1 MHKLKPFNRWHWGS
15 TNIDTEARRKLAT
28 SIKAQPKRGSI
39 AFHRRFSGA
48 NMDPAIREHFRMN
61 RHQLEYMQNERKELL
76 RLAAIHQLERERR
89 EMIEEEQRAVKMREI
104 QIAEELERKKIAEKL
119 AADRRYLGKIPIKP
133 DMNRKIPKY
142 TKPRKKTPTFQKT
155 TSTPKGS
162 SPMQNQHRK
171 IKQ

>member
-1 MHKLKPFNRWHWGS
+1 
-15 TNIDTEARRKLAT
+15 
-28 SIKAQPKRGSI
+28 
-39 AFHRRFSGA
+39 
-48 NMDPAIREHFRMN
+48 MDPAIREHFRMN

-162 SPMQNQHRK
+162 SPMQNQHRRISNNNTLSGRQAK
-171 IKQ
+171 TASDHADVQRAHAKTNRVTLTK